1 MKVMTSSGYLAPIH
15 KRPICPFLDGHC
27 LIMLSMLWVLVML
40 LWIGA
45 AVPAWSEDDASFDE
59 FEEGFEGN
67 DPFDNVDIRIEE
79 PDAYSIEANPFRLG
93 GYLELDAAYA
103 FEKDEDKLTRLE
115 PALFLET
122 EYKPTDTVKFRA
134 SGRVFDNTAY
144 DIEDKDKEIESRLD
158 EEAADVEPR
167 DLYLDWKLDSIFSF
181 RLGRQIIAWGAS
193 DYARI
198 TDVIN
203 PRDLTRPGM
212 IDLEDARLPV
222 AAIRLSAVF
231 NAWSVDAVTVH
242 EHPGSK
248 ITGRGSD
255 FDYYARLRE
264 PGIWIND
271 KQTPD
276 VGIDDTGL
284 ALKVTHSFNG
294 GDISLVLANTFNDQ
308 PFLSYDGPSG
318 GVLIFTPEYDRVSTY
333 GIFSSLAKGSSL
345 FKLETALRQDRR
357 ITRNDV
363 LAQITSGLPAS
374 AVRTTSRK
382 DQIAALAGFEY
393 TGISDLRLS
402 VELEMTH
409 TLDYQPCLSVDENQ
423 YRSFVQATRNMF
435 NETLELD
442 FLWIHLYPGLN
453 PGDGNI
459 YRFTGGYDIRDDLN
473 IQAGIIFYESA
484 EEDSNLYP
492 YKDQDRVFIRVKYS
506 F

>member
-1 MKVMTSSGYLAPIH
+1 M
-15 KRPICPFLDGHC
+15 FL
-27 LIMLSMLWVLVML
+27 MLWAPVML
-40 LWIGA
+40 LWFGA
-45 AVPAWSEDDASFDE
+45 AVPAWSENDASFDE
-59 FEEGFEGN
+59 FEEGFEDS
-67 DPFDNVDIRIEE
+67 DPFDRVDIRIEE
-79 PDAYSIEANPFRLG
+79 PDAYSIGVNAFRLG

-115 PALFLET
+115 PSLFLET
-122 EYKPTDTVKFRA
+122 EYKPSEAVKFRA
-134 SGRVFDNTAY
+134 SGRAFYNAAY

-158 EEAADVEPR
+158 EEAAGFEPR
-167 DLYLDWKLDSIFSF
+167 DLYLGWKLDSIFSL

-193 DYARI
+193 DYARV
-198 TDVIN
+198 TDIIN

-248 ITGRGSD
+248 ITGRGTD

-276 VGIDDTGL
+276 VGIDDTSL
-284 ALKVTHSFNG
+284 ALKATHSFNG
-294 GDISLVLANTFNDQ
+294 GDISLVMANTFDDQ
-308 PFLSYDGPSG
+308 SFLRYDGPSG

-333 GIFSSLAKGSSL
+333 GISSSLVKGSSL
-345 FKLETALRQDRR
+345 FKLETALRQNRR
-357 ITRNDV
+357 IARNDV

-374 AVRTTSRK
+374 AIRTTSRR
-382 DQIAALAGFEY
+382 DQIAALVGFEY
-393 TGISDLRLS
+393 TGIRDLRLS

-409 TLDYQPCLSVDENQ
+409 TLDYQPYLNVDENQ
-423 YRSFVQATRNMF
+423 YRSYVQATRNML

-442 FLWIHLYPGLN
+442 FFWIHLN
-453 PGDGNI
+453 PGDGDI
-459 YRFTGGYDIRDDLN
+459 FRFTGGYDIRDDLN
-473 IQAGIIFYESA
+473 IQTGIIFYASA
-484 EEDSNLYP
+484 EEDSDLYP
-492 YKDQDRVFIRVKYS
+492 YKDQDRVFLHVKYS

>member
-1 MKVMTSSGYLAPIH
+1 MKTTISCGYAGMFSIVC
-15 KRPICPFLDGHC
+15 I
-27 LIMLSMLWVLVML
+27 SVML
-40 LWIGA
+40 LWLGA
-45 AVPAWSEDDASFDE
+45 VVPAWSKDEGFLDE
-59 FEEGFEGN
+59 FEDGFDDS
-67 DPFDNVDIRIEE
+67 DPFDSVDIRIEKT
-79 PDAYSIEANPFRLG
+79 DAYSIGGNAFRLG
-93 GYLELDAAYA
+93 GYLELEAAYA

-122 EYKPTDTVKFRA
+122 EFKPSETFKFKA
-134 SGRVFDNTAY
+134 SGRGFYNAAY

-158 EEAADVEPR
+158 EDAAGLETR
-167 DLYLDWKLDSIFSF
+167 DLYLDWKLDNIFSL

-198 TDVIN
+198 TDIIN

-231 NAWSVDAVTVH
+231 NAWSLDAVTVH

-248 ITGRGSD
+248 VTGRGTD

-276 VGIDDTGL
+276 VGIDDTSL
-284 ALKVTHSFNG
+284 ALKATCSFNG
-294 GDISLVLANTFNDQ
+294 GDISLVMANTFDDQ

-333 GIFSSLAKGSSL
+333 GISSSLAKGSSL

-374 AVRTTSRK
+374 AVRTTILR

-393 TGISDLRLS
+393 TAIPDLRLS

-423 YRSFVQATRNMF
+423 FRSYVQATRNML
-435 NETLELD
+435 NDTLELD
-442 FLWIHLYPGLN
+442 FFWIHLN
-453 PGDGNI
+453 PGNGDI
-459 YRFTGGYDIRDDLN
+459 LRFTGGYDIRDDLN
-473 IQAGIIFYESA
+473 IQAGIIFYASA
-484 EEDSNLYP
+484 EEDSDLYP
-492 YKDQDRVFIRVKYS
+492 YKKQDRVFIRVKYS